1 VRRHPADVVAIDGR
15 RRARKDVRRHDV
27 AS

>member
-1 VRRHPADVVAIDGR
+1 VRRHPADVVAIEGR
-15 RRARKDVRRHDV
+15 RRSRKEARRHDV